1 MLKLGSAL
9 AGGEA
14 VVVAQHHEQNDFV
27 YVTRLCAD
35 FGPLH
40 TLDDLLDLCDAEV
53 ATCIARAR
61 EGTTD

>member
-1 MLKLGSAL
+1 
-9 AGGEA
+9 
-14 VVVAQHHEQNDFV
+14 
-27 YVTRLCAD
+27 VTRLCAD
-35 FGPLH
+35 FGPFH